1 MTRQIG
7 IALGVACLV
16 AILGA
21 TTGASAV
28 TAFHHAWIFMIVCS
42 LLAGAVLQGIGAR
55 VTETAD
61 AGAVALDEAPE
72 VGATGYALAA
82 GK

>member
-1 MTRQIG
+1 M
-7 IALGVACLV
+7 IA
-16 AILGA
+16 
-21 TTGASAV
+21 
-28 TAFHHAWIFMIVCS
+28 CS

-61 AGAVALDEAPE
+61 AGTVALDEAPA
-72 VGATGYALAA
+72 VGAAAYVLAA